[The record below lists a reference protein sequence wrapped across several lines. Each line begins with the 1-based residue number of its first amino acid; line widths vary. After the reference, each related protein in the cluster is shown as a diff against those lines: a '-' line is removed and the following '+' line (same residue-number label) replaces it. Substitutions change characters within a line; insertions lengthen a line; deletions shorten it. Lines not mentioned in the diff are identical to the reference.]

1 MPIIAGRKYVTDVF
15 YGSSPIS
22 QIFHGASLVWQK
34 RLSRIAGYEA
44 ATAYLVG
51 TQAVTKGGVTLSKI
65 MEEGETADMTVPFT
79 DEGREVRLWALMGD
93 ESEVLWVQD
102 DGRVCLRA
110 TVTGG
115 QLTVESQGNR
125 KEVLSY
131 TVPWPGGMHWVTL
144 NSANDWYGYQL
155 GLFLDGA
162 RVQYATNGGAFKL
175 SERVFMPGTTRLTTS
190 GDVAVISVDWSPVKN
205 GDEEITNFEPM
216 VRLNSFIMKVE
227 TSGEWTEIYPGAR
240 IRMWLVGGGEGGQGG
255 QGGKGG
261 GTKNTGYSGS
271 SGSDGRMGKY
281 VEVVPAVRSGTLVI
295 GKGGAGGAGGAGGDG
310 STNTL
315 SGDDGA
321 YGKAGKLGEPTTLG
335 GFTSDSGTVVKS
347 NTTTVEGFGW
357 SMRIYPLGY
366 GGSGGSGGSGGELS
380 ADGSSGNSGNAGYSG
395 GLIVAY
401 QWPKP

>member
-1 MPIIAGRKYVTDVF
+1 MPIIAGGKYVTDVF
-15 YGSSPIS
+15 YGSSPIG
-22 QIFHGASLVWQK
+22 QIFHGPSLVWQK
-34 RLSRIAGYEA
+34 RLSRIAGFEA

-65 MEEGETADMTVPFT
+65 MEEGETADMAVPFT
-79 DEGREVRLWALMGD
+79 DEGRDVRLWALMGD
-93 ESEVLWVQD
+93 DAEVSWVQ

-205 GDEEITNFEPM
+205 SDEEITNFEPM

-240 IRMWLVGGGEGGQGG
+240 IRMWLVGGGEGGDGG
-255 QGGKGG
+255 SGGDGG
-261 GTKNTGYSGS
+261 GTKYTGSSGS
-271 SGSDGRMGKY
+271 MGSDGRMGKY

-295 GKGGAGGAGGAGGDG
+295 GSGGAGGAGGAGGKGSTTSTRGSDG
-310 STNTL
+310 S
-315 SGDDGA
+315 A
-321 YGKAGKLGEPTTLG
+321 GKAGKLGEPTTLG

-357 SMRIYPLGY
+357 TMRIYPLGR
-366 GGSGGSGGSGGELS
+366 GGSGGSSGSGGELS
-380 ADGSSGNSGNAGYSG
+380 ADGSSGAAGTKGFAG